1 MRMVVPAVVLFIVVF
16 RVAILYCPAWHSQ
29 LAVVF
34 WLAFSCVGR
43 FGIVGWPGVNC
54 L

>member
-1 MRMVVPAVVLFIVVF
+1 VF
-16 RVAILYCPAWHSQ
+16 RVANLYCPVWHSQ

-34 WLAFSCVGR
+34 CVAFSCMGR
-43 FGIVGWPGVNC
+43 FGIVGCPGVNC

>member
-1 MRMVVPAVVLFIVVF
+1 MRMVVPCAVLFIVVF
-16 RVAILYCPAWHSQ
+16 RVANLYCPTSHSQ

-34 WLAFSCVGR
+34 CVAFSCMGR
-43 FGIVGWPGVNC
+43 FGMVGWPGLNC

>member
-1 MRMVVPAVVLFIVVF
+1 MRMVVPCVVLFIVVF
-16 RVAILYCPAWHSQ
+16 RVAILYCPGWHSQ

-34 WLAFSCVGR
+34 CVLFSCVGR
-43 FGIVGWPGVNC
+43 FGIVGWPGLNC